1 MVLVSSS
8 KAERLTAGCL
18 LSCIGG
24 FLDIYTYLQ
33 RGEVFA
39 NAVTGNLVLLGLAV
53 ARLQWGSALK
63 YLIAIVAYALGVG
76 LAEIIKNRAVP
87 IKKLSWQQFILIV
100 ECCCLLPVPFIP
112 CGDGDFIVTSLIA
125 LVCALQVQTFRKV
138 RGLPFAS
145 TMCTG
150 NLRSGMESLANGFLH
165 KEREE
170 FNKAWHYG
178 VIILCFILGA
188 VAGAV
193 LLQWSGRYIF
203 LILPLGLL
211 GVLLLISP
219 CGE

>member
-87 IKKLSWQQFILIV
+87 IKNFPGS
-100 ECCCLLPVPFIP
+100 
-112 CGDGDFIVTSLIA
+112 
-125 LVCALQVQTFRKV
+125 
-138 RGLPFAS
+138 
-145 TMCTG
+145 
-150 NLRSGMESLANGFLH
+150 NLF
-165 KEREE
+165 
-170 FNKAWHYG
+170 
-178 VIILCFILGA
+178 
-188 VAGAV
+188 
-193 LLQWSGRYIF
+193 
-203 LILPLGLL
+203 
-211 GVLLLISP
+211 
-219 CGE
+219 